1 MIYQFFRLW
10 SKGNKKKAILHLP
23 SQKNSSARPQH
34 SLKSPMRTSR
44 QSRHFRE
51 GKKNYEEGK
60 KIFGEGKNFFGEQIS
75 QDGEGKNPYSLSI
88 LTQRGSVGTE

>member
-23 SQKNSSARPQH
+23 SQKNSSPRPQH
-34 SLKSPMRTSR
+34 SLRSPMRGSR

-51 GKKNYEEGK
+51 GEKNYEEGK
-60 KIFGEGKNFFGEQIS
+60 KFLEKGKIFLENKYRKMEKGKIRI
-75 QDGEGKNPYSLSI
+75 P
-88 LTQRGSVGTE
+88 